1 MENKKYLPFRIIHY
15 VLMIA
20 TFVLGVYNFIKN
32 SPADPFLTK
41 LSYLLL
47 VAALVLGFVYAVLD
61 YRKQDA
67 KYYKGFMWAYL
78 ISSIIHLVNMFSAA
92 ASPVFMAFLNIIA
105 VVLTTMLTTCK
116 DLGKQTSY
124 IVAIGL
130 LLCKIVPL
138 IIYLSSGNFSDN
150 GTNFL
155 GVASGSLITIMLA
168 ANAFLMVA
176 GKYID
181 KDARGA
187 K

>member
-32 SPADPFLTK
+32 GPSDTLLTK
-41 LSYLLL
+41 LSFLLL
-47 VAALVLGFVYAVLD
+47 VVALVLGCVYAVLE
-61 YRKQDA
+61 YREQDA

-78 ISSIIHLVNMFSAA
+78 VSSVIHLVNMISSSTVLAYI
-92 ASPVFMAFLNIIA
+92 AFLNIIA
-105 VVLTTMLTTCK
+105 IVFITMLTTCK

-124 IVAIGL
+124 IVSTGL
-130 LLCKIVPL
+130 LLCRIIPL
-138 IIYLSSGNFSDN
+138 VRYLTSVKFQGQNI
-150 GTNFL
+150 L
-155 GVASGSLITIMLA
+155 GVTIGFLITIMLA

-181 KDARGA
+181 KDSRGA
-187 K
+187 E

>member
-15 VLMIA
+15 VLMIV
-20 TFVLGVYNFIKN
+20 TFVLAVYSFVIN
-32 SPADPFLTK
+32 SPSYTFLTT

-47 VAALVLGFVYAVLD
+47 VIALVLGFVYAILD

-78 ISSIIHLVNMFSAA
+78 VSSIFQLVNITTSSTMMAYI
-92 ASPVFMAFLNIIA
+92 AFLNIIA
-105 VVLTTMLTTCK
+105 IVFITMLTTCK

-124 IVAIGL
+124 IIATGL
-130 LLCKIVPL
+130 LLCRLIPL
-138 IIYLSSGNFSDN
+138 IRYFASGRYQSQNV
-150 GTNFL
+150 L
-155 GVASGSLITIMLA
+155 GVVSASVIGIMLA
-168 ANAFLMVA
+168 GNAFLMVA

-181 KDARGA
+181 KDTRGA

>member
-20 TFVLGVYNFIKN
+20 TFGLSIYCFIKN
-32 SPADPFLTK
+32 SPTDPFLTN
-41 LSYLLL
+41 LSYLFLM
-47 VAALVLGFVYAVLD
+47 AALVLGFVYAVLD

-67 KYYKGFMWAYL
+67 KYYKGFMWCYL
-78 ISSIIHLVNMFSAA
+78 ISSIIHLVNMFTAVTST
-92 ASPVFMAFLNIIA
+92 VFNAFLNIIA
-105 VVLTTMLTTCK
+105 IVFITMLTTCK

-124 IVAIGL
+124 IIASGL
-130 LLCKIVPL
+130 LLCRL
-138 IIYLSSGNFSDN
+138 IPFVRFLNTGNAPGTTYLGVLSSY
-150 GTNFL
+150 
-155 GVASGSLITIMLA
+155 IIIIMLA

-176 GKYID
+176 GKYVD

>member
-1 MENKKYLPFRIIHY
+1 MENKKYLPFRIVHY

-20 TFVLGVYNFIKN
+20 TFALAFYPIIENPSG
-32 SPADPFLTK
+32 PFLAK
-41 LSYLLL
+41 FSYYLNM
-47 VAALVLGFVYAVLD
+47 AALVLGFVYAVLD

-78 ISSIIHLVNMFSAA
+78 ISSVIHLVNMVTSTTAA
-92 ASPVFMAFLNIIA
+92 VYVAFLNIIA
-105 VVLTTMLTTCK
+105 IVFITMLTTCK

-124 IVAIGL
+124 IIASGL
-130 LLCKIVPL
+130 LLCRIIPL
-138 IIYLSSGNFSDN
+138 IRYITSGKFQGQNI
-150 GTNFL
+150 L
-155 GVASGSLITIMLA
+155 GVVIGFLITIMLA

-181 KDARGA
+181 KDSRGT